1 MDDRKCLER
10 LCKTQLHMQKIM
22 ISQPMHG
29 FTDEEIIETRNR
41 FLQFV
46 VKENLEV
53 VNTYFQD
60 EWYSKDA
67 MTERGVVQIPLCFLS
82 KSVENMSL
90 CHKAYF
96 AKGWE
101 NARGCKIEH
110 EIALQYDLEIIYEA

>member
-1 MDDRKCLER
+1 MQKKER
-10 LCKTQLHMQKIM
+10 L
-22 ISQPMHG
+22 
-29 FTDEEIIETRNR
+29 
-41 FLQFV
+41 
-46 VKENLEV
+46 EV
-53 VNTYFQD
+53 INTYFQD

-96 AKGWE
+96 ARGWE

-110 EIALQYDLEIIYEA
+110 EIALQYGLGIIYEA